1 MKLIKIVGILTIILV
16 LATSIANATFTI
28 SETQLYSKGKCK
40 PLLKVAS
47 NGGEIT
53 VTKVFYKNN
62 GKEYPAYCVNKELGG
77 VGEYGSYSVTIN
89 EAVSNPQVWRAI
101 TNGYP
106 YKSLESLGVLDEDEA
121 YAATKQAVYC
131 VLYGYD
137 LSRYLPIGDAGERT
151 LNAIKKIVNIAR
163 NTGDTKPSNQI
174 KIIEN
179 EDWKIDEK
187 NKTYITKTLE
197 IKTECSVQKYIISL
211 EDTKENQIKI
221 TDMNDNEIQETKEN
235 KFKIKMPINLLEK
248 DGIIGIKVQANL
260 ETKPVLY
267 GNSNN
272 STYQNYA
279 LAGEIYEGGEGD
291 IKVNYNKNTN
301 RLKIIKK
308 DDNDGKALEGVE
320 FNIIDENGEIKYSKV
335 KTNEKG
341 EIIIDGILPGKYFIE
356 EVSTKQGYIKLNN
369 KVEFDIDLNEEV
381 EVTITNEKEKE
392 PKKEKKESQ
401 KEKTYTEKNYKLPV
415 TGM

>member
-211 EDTKENQIKI
+211 DLTDAEIEEFIYTNDKDQEIKTNLLGEIWNYSNDEKYTVITYFYADRNKDFEDWNNWNTKK
-221 TDMNDNEIQETKEN
+221 MQEKYGLD
-235 KFKIKMPINLLEK
+235 KFKNAKEIKFIAYIPDL
-248 DGIIGIKVQANL
+248 
-260 ETKPVLY
+260 
-267 GNSNN
+267 
-272 STYQNYA
+272 NY
-279 LAGEIYEGGEGD
+279 
-291 IKVNYNKNTN
+291 
-301 RLKIIKK
+301 LKE
-308 DDNDGKALEGVE
+308 DEE
-320 FNIIDENGEIKYSKV
+320 NIIDLGVED
-335 KTNEKG
+335 
-341 EIIIDGILPGKYFIE
+341 IIDVK
-356 EVSTKQGYIKLNN
+356 
-369 KVEFDIDLNEEV
+369 
-381 EVTITNEKEKE
+381 
-392 PKKEKKESQ
+392 
-401 KEKTYTEKNYKLPV
+401 
-415 TGM
+415 